1 MEVIVAC
8 EKQNMS
14 ANEKGC
20 TNGCNELGDV
30 SDMIL
35 SVQTPVSSSYQCL
48 TSFPK

>member
-20 TNGCNELGDV
+20 TMVAMNWEMFL
-30 SDMIL
+30 I
-35 SVQTPVSSSYQCL
+35 
-48 TSFPK
+48 